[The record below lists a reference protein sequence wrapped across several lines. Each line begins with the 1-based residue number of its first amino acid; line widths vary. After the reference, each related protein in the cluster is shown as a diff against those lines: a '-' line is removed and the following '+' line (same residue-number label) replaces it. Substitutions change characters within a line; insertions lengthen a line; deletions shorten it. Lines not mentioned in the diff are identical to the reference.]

1 MASGITL
8 INLVGERHD
17 DANMV
22 LFDLGGGTSMI
33 TDEERRKVREVV
45 GVFSDAETLQEAID
59 ELMSSGFDRAEIS
72 LLASEETVD
81 EKLGHKYKKVTELED
96 DATVPRTYY
105 VSLESIGDA
114 EGAVIGG
121 LVYVGAGAAIS
132 AIFASGGTL
141 AAAIAGG
148 AMAGGTWGLIGAA
161 LANLI
166 GEHHAMYLQEQ
177 LKHGGLLL
185 WVRTWDAEHEKKAKE
200 ILSKHSGRDVHA
212 HIEPGS

>member
-1 MASGITL
+1 
-8 INLVGERHD
+8 
-17 DANMV
+17 
-22 LFDLGGGTSMI
+22 MI
-33 TDEERRKVREVV
+33 TDEERGQVREVV

-59 ELMSSGFDRAEIS
+59 DLMSSGFDRADIS

-96 DATVPRTYY
+96 DANVPRTYY
-105 VSLESIGDA
+105 VSLESIEDA

-166 GEHHAMYLQEQ
+166 GEHHAQHLQEQ
-177 LKHGGLLL
+177 LRHGGLLL
-185 WVRTWDAEHEKKAKE
+185 WVRTWDAAREGKAKE
-200 ILSKHSGRDVHA
+200 ILAKHSGRDVHA
-212 HIEPGS
+212 HIEPPAA

>member
-1 MASGITL
+1 
-8 INLVGERHD
+8 
-17 DANMV
+17 
-22 LFDLGGGTSMI
+22 MI
-33 TDEERRKVREVV
+33 TDEERRKVHEVV

-72 LLASEETVD
+72 LLASEEAVD

-96 DATVPRTYY
+96 DANAPRTCY

-148 AMAGGTWGLIGAA
+148 AMAAGTWGLVGAA

-177 LKHGGLLL
+177 LQHGGLLL
-185 WVRTWDAEHEKKAKE
+185 WVRAWDAEQEKKAKE

-212 HIEPGS
+212 HTEPHTA